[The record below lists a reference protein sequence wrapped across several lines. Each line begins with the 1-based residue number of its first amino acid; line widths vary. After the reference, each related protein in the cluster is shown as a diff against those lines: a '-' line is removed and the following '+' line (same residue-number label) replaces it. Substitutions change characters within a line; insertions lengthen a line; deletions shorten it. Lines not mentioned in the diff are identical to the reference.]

1 MRLFPTLVSLLLLF
15 SLSGCPM
22 PPEHA
27 VTLDHPAP
35 ASLALPEDDL
45 RLLNWNIYK
54 QLDNPQWQHEFGGLI
69 NDYRPQ
75 LITLQET
82 NLPSVLLPPL
92 TSEHGYVF
100 APNLVLNKRTLSGVM
115 TAATIAPSDQLSLLS
130 DVKEPISNTP
140 KVALITEYQLAPSGQ
155 VLLVANIHAINF
167 VSNRDFATQV
177 SALERRLAK
186 HRGPMILSGDFNTW
200 SPARLKLLAAATS
213 RLGLQPVSF
222 SQDERT
228 RFFGSPLDHI
238 FHSTDLAVVPGSAK
252 VFDDTDSSD
261 HQPMM
266 VGFRYQAQGFA
277 DAEIGS
283 KLDAIPLQT
292 VE

>member
-1 MRLFPTLVSLLLLF
+1 MRLFPILASLLLVL

-27 VTLDHPAP
+27 LTLDRPAP
-35 ASLALPEDDL
+35 TAQALPEDDL

-54 QLDNPQWQHEFGGLI
+54 QLDNPQWQHEFGGLM
-69 NDYRPQ
+69 NEFRPQ
-75 LITLQET
+75 LVTLQET

-100 APNLVLNKRTLSGVM
+100 APNLVLNERTLSGVM
-115 TAATIAPSDQLSLLS
+115 TAATISPMDQVSLLS
-130 DVKEPISNTP
+130 DVTEPISNTP
-140 KVALITEYQLAPSGQ
+140 KVALLTEYRLAPSGK

-177 SALERRLAK
+177 KALAQRLAR

-200 SPARLKLLAAATS
+200 STS
-213 RLGLQPVSF
+213 RLALLSQATAKLGLQPVSF
-222 SQDERT
+222 SDDERT
-228 RFFGSPLDHI
+228 RFMGSPLDHI
-238 FHSTDLAVVPGSAK
+238 FHSADLAVIPGSAR
-252 VFDDTDSSD
+252 VFDDTASSD
-261 HQPMM
+261 HQPMV
-266 VGFRYQAQGFA
+266 VGFRYQGMDYA
-277 DAEIGS
+277 DATNGS
-283 KLDAIPLQT
+283 KLDANTLQT

>member
-1 MRLFPTLVSLLLLF
+1 MRLLPLLASLLLVL

-35 ASLALPEDDL
+35 IAQALPDDDL

-54 QLDNPQWQHEFGGLI
+54 KLDTAEWQHEFGGLI
-69 NDYRPQ
+69 NDFRPQ

-100 APNLVLNKRTLSGVM
+100 APNLVLNDNTLSGVM
-115 TAATIAPSDQLSLLS
+115 TAATITPTEQLSLLS

-140 KVALITEYQLAPSGQ
+140 KVALITEYQLTPSNQ
-155 VLLVANIHAINF
+155 TLLVANIHAINF

-177 SALERRLAK
+177 QGLETRLAR

-200 SPARLKLLAAATS
+200 SPARLKLLAQATA

-222 SQDERT
+222 SDDERT

-238 FHSTDLAVVPGSAK
+238 FHSRDLVVQPGSAR
-252 VFDDTDSSD
+252 VFEQTQSSD
-261 HQPMM
+261 HQPML
-266 VGFRYQAQGFA
+266 VGFRYVGSDYA
-277 DAEIGS
+277 DATNGS
-283 KLDAIPLQT
+283 KLDDRTIQT